1 MATPFHWSCIVTS
14 GYIFQNQP
22 DWKKVQM
29 CDDARKNDSHL
40 RYTER
45 SKTSLTS
52 DMRNLISGFWT
63 VFPEKQKNKTALW
76 KHVFLCCNLEQ
87 LSILKP
93 VGGER
98 KKEQHFF
105 KCTPL
110 HRPVITE
117 HNGAESLHLWKV
129 LYNGREVG
137 EVYHSVFITW
147 LPCEPLWRFIEKI
160 HFYLVK
166 LCYRYSLYKQKDEP
180 AEYIKVSTCFLKLI
194 LTNEL

>member
-29 CDDARKNDSHL
+29 CDDARKNDSRL

-93 VGGER
+93 VGGKR

-137 EVYHSVFITW
+137 EVYHNMVAMRTLMEIYWENT
-147 LPCEPLWRFIEKI
+147 
-160 HFYLVK
+160 
-166 LCYRYSLYKQKDEP
+166 
-180 AEYIKVSTCFLKLI
+180 FLSGQVMLQ
-194 LTNEL
+194 L